1 MISYFH
7 NGIEDIHPSKDLD
20 LHQLV
25 KLIRNNPRKD
35 LIEEIRILRL
45 QGDETEYKRLKKQ
58 LPYITPNCKLR
69 ARSLKKN
76 IDDLEKNLISF
87 TQYLYIDIDV
97 KSDVDEYKEYFIT
110 KYGHQALLVCKS
122 CSGGG
127 ISVLFRITNSITVK
141 NFEDIWLAVKTT
153 ILKDEKIDEKCK
165 NIGRAM
171 FVSSD
176 PDVFINW
183 ESEINVD
190 FSFNKTKEITKEV
203 NQYNSCETI
212 LNSLDYPIS
221 RIPYN
226 EFIKVLKFETQVVVH
241 NPIVDFKPV
250 Q

>member
-1 MISYFH
+1 MPTRRTRGELFYLVISYFH

-141 NFEDIWLAVKTT
+141 NFEDIVSRNYKCTENGKLECTENGNNCAQLFCAFVISAYTPQGFQ
-153 ILKDEKIDEKCK
+153 KIHTL
-165 NIGRAM
+165 
-171 FVSSD
+171 SSTYIYPTY
-176 PDVFINW
+176 PD
-183 ESEINVD
+183 
-190 FSFNKTKEITKEV
+190 
-203 NQYNSCETI
+203 
-212 LNSLDYPIS
+212 
-221 RIPYN
+221 
-226 EFIKVLKFETQVVVH
+226 H
-241 NPIVDFKPV
+241 NHRLP